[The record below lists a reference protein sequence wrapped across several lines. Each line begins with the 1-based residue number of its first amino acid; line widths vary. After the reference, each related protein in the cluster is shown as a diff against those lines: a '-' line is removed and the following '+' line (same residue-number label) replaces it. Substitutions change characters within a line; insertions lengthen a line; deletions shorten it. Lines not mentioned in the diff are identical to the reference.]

1 MGTIA
6 YLTPCELQSLNDLK
20 QSLNLEFQLIDLRL
34 YGSKARGIADADS
47 DIDVMIELEELPP
60 TLYDKVFDLVFDINL
75 RHGVF
80 ISAVLFGRKE
90 LEDGPMSASP
100 LFKAIERDGVRL

>member
-1 MGTIA
+1 
-6 YLTPCELQSLNDLK
+6 LTPA
-20 QSLNLEFQLIDLRL
+20 F
-34 YGSKARGIADADS
+34 
-47 DIDVMIELEELPP
+47 
-60 TLYDKVFDLVFDINL
+60 YDKVFDAVFDINL
-75 RHGVF
+75 QYGVF